1 MSLKGKRILIAKPG
15 LDGHD
20 VGAKVIAMALRDAG
34 AEVIY
39 TGLRKAPEAIARVAV
54 EEDMD
59 AVGLSILTGSHK
71 ELATDTIRCLGD
83 LGADDMPV
91 FVGGTI
97 PAQDVSDM
105 KQAGVR
111 DVFTAAMTI
120 DDVVAREP
128 AALRVHFDLAVVHA
142 RANLRAGLLFLR
154 ENAVTAAAEA
164 LQESLAGQV
173 RYAEAHNNLGVA
185 YEREGRYGE
194 AEEDARTLTW

>member
-20 VGAKVIAMALRDAG
+20 VGAKIIAMALRDAG

-39 TGLRKAPEAIARVAV
+39 TGLRKAPEAIARAAV

-83 LGADDMPV
+83 LDAGDMPV

-97 PAQDVSDM
+97 PADDVSGM

-120 DDVVAREP
+120 EDVVAAIDREI
-128 AALRVHFDLAVVHA
+128 
-142 RANLRAGLLFLR
+142 G
-154 ENAVTAAAEA
+154 
-164 LQESLAGQV
+164 
-173 RYAEAHNNLGVA
+173 
-185 YEREGRYGE
+185 
-194 AEEDARTLTW
+194 